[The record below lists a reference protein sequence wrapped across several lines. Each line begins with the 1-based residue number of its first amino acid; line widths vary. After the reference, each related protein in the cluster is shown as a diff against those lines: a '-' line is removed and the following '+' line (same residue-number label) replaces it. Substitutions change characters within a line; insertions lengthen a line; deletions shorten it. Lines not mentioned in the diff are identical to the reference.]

1 MPTLADQITLGGQIY
16 AQSCTICHYDGSGNP
31 AAADLKG
38 SAVVA
43 GEPSQVISI
52 ILHGQSGVSMVNGRK
67 LNGQMPKMSYFSD
80 EEIAAVTAYVR
91 ATFADKQEAVD
102 PALVKSLRK

>member
-1 MPTLADQITLGGQIY
+1 MPTLAEQITLGGQIY

-38 SAVVA
+38 SAVVVGPPA
-43 GEPSQVISI
+43 QVISI
-52 ILHGQSGVSMVNGRK
+52 ILNGQAGVSMVNGKK